1 LRRGARSEGCLP
13 RKAVMRF
20 LILLASLLLIA
31 AAGCAPVE
39 APAKGFC
46 PYPHVCVDAR

>member
-1 LRRGARSEGCLP
+1 
-13 RKAVMRF
+13 MRF

-31 AAGCAPVE
+31 AAGCAAPAE
-39 APAKGFC
+39 PPAKGFC